1 MMNLNKLHKVHLC
14 RSWYINRSS
23 MNAYLIK
30 LTWTSTQLLII
41 YLILFCTWQ
50 VQSTTVFRLT
60 TYPQILYLGS
70 QLCLMILFGPVFN
83 CFKYGLTFDYS
94 MLWYTEESM
103 VDLMTLVLWLQ
114 NKSKSSPLHHCAW
127 KLI

>member
-1 MMNLNKLHKVHLC
+1 MMNLNKQNPVSDLVRYIFHKVHLC

-41 YLILFCTWQ
+41 YLILYCTWQ

-70 QLCLMILFGPVFN
+70 QLCLMI
-83 CFKYGLTFDYS
+83 
-94 MLWYTEESM
+94 
-103 VDLMTLVLWLQ
+103 
-114 NKSKSSPLHHCAW
+114 
-127 KLI
+127 